1 MRYIGVIL
9 SIKIH
14 SFYEQLVNNINNE
27 LIRSRNAIDKNE
39 IPGTENSNKIVDIV
53 EKFLDFNKKQKDC
66 PSDLAR
72 VTKVFDRTHI
82 KELTSKEILQ
92 RLPIALTEVKV
103 GTPLKIY

>member
-1 MRYIGVIL
+1 MMRCIGVIL

-27 LIRSRNAIDKNE
+27 LIGSRKAIYKNE

-53 EKFLDFNKKQKDC
+53 EKFLDFNKK

>member
-27 LIRSRNAIDKNE
+27 LIGSRKAIDKNE

-53 EKFLDFNKKQKDC
+53 EKFLDFN
-66 PSDLAR
+66 
-72 VTKVFDRTHI
+72 
-82 KELTSKEILQ
+82 
-92 RLPIALTEVKV
+92 
-103 GTPLKIY
+103 